1 MEFGLTSNAPYR
13 RRNTVRLKSR
23 RRRNFVS
30 DEASNF
36 SNACCHYALHGSYEL
51 DVKLNTRPL
60 ESIMKP
66 LFSRI
71 SLVLV
76 SATALV
82 LGPYAH
88 AQTPAPGETGASG
101 KASAKPRTDASGNTS
116 GAISNQADRPTTS
129 GSGSVGTATSGAPGL
144 GTMPG
149 SGGSTSGPTSGSAG
163 NAPKT
168 GTSGGPGTVG
178 SPETGVPGTGAKGG
192 GSDTKT
198 K

>member
-1 MEFGLTSNAPYR
+1 
-13 RRNTVRLKSR
+13 
-23 RRRNFVS
+23 
-30 DEASNF
+30 
-36 SNACCHYALHGSYEL
+36 
-51 DVKLNTRPL
+51 
-60 ESIMKP
+60 MKA

-71 SLVLV
+71 TFVLV
-76 SATALV
+76 SATALAM
-82 LGPYAH
+82 GSYAQ
-88 AQTPAPGETGASG
+88 AQNPAPGETGASG
-101 KASAKPRTDASGNTS
+101 KASTKSKTNASGNTS
-116 GAISNQADRPTTS
+116 GSVSNQAERPTTS

-144 GTMPG
+144 GVMPG
-149 SGGSTSGPTSGSAG
+149 SGGSTSGPTSGSSG